1 MIKSLNTPSFC
12 MLYVNHRA
20 FPESCLEIGEIGVIL
35 DRCGRFL
42 IIDPNGLNPVCQKTT
57 FLEKAF

>member
-1 MIKSLNTPSFC
+1 MLN
-12 MLYVNHRA
+12 VNHRA

-42 IIDPNGLNPVCQKTT
+42 IIDPNGHAIDVSTCHCCCFGEPYHAGVKVN
-57 FLEKAF
+57 